1 MGNTRKN
8 GTGPN
13 TLTLAEIMS
22 NQFTGPE
29 GLAKL
34 NNLAKVY
41 KKEALERD
49 QIEEEIMSNDNYLNW
64 LEGFT
69 RTRLEFQSDS
79 YYLEYSPSDQVGVNQ
94 LGYLYRGVNKYA
106 RGNGV
111 YPVLDKNGSFYSLEH
126 NGVGFEIGTRV
137 CNGITSYYCKR
148 TNRVLENF
156 ISSADIL
163 SSRQQEKPKVLT
175 KLS

>member
-49 QIEEEIMSNDNYLNW
+49 QI
-64 LEGFT
+64 
-69 RTRLEFQSDS
+69 
-79 YYLEYSPSDQVGVNQ
+79 
-94 LGYLYRGVNKYA
+94 
-106 RGNGV
+106 
-111 YPVLDKNGSFYSLEH
+111 
-126 NGVGFEIGTRV
+126 
-137 CNGITSYYCKR
+137 
-148 TNRVLENF
+148 
-156 ISSADIL
+156 
-163 SSRQQEKPKVLT
+163 
-175 KLS
+175 